1 MALPALALSG
11 NAMSSNKESLFETP
25 ALIAPF
31 GAQQLLELMQSN
43 PGNHDFTLDL
53 GISWEEITVEK
64 NQVHFRGLSLSEK
77 QVKKIVKRASVL
89 FAVDED
95 GPYPIEIRD
104 DTYCKLV
111 PLEDKHGAPTF
122 ELSGIKMHRT
132 MGIDPFE
139 DARTK
144 VKAVVQRGDYVFD
157 TCGGMG
163 YTSIWTRRLGATHT
177 TSCELSEDVIAL
189 RKYNPYS
196 REYLKDRGIKKL
208 HFSCAEA
215 INDFDDDSLD
225 CIIHDPPRFSLAGE
239 LYGEEFLWQMAR
251 VLKDGGRLCFYTGDP
266 YRSGRGRKFID
277 GITKRL
283 RKLHMPGYWVKE
295 LQSIV
300 ATKE

>member
-1 MALPALALSG
+1 
-11 NAMSSNKESLFETP
+11 MSSNIKNLFP
-25 ALIAPF
+25 LPPLIAPF
-31 GAQQLLELMQSN
+31 GAQQLLEMMAEE
-43 PGNHDFTLDL
+43 PGQKDFTLDL
-53 GISWEEITVEK
+53 GVSWEEITVDK
-64 NQVHFRGLSLSEK
+64 KQVSFREYSLTEK
-77 QVKKIVKRASVL
+77 QLQKIVKRGSVL

-95 GPYPIEIRD
+95 GPYPVEIRE
-104 DTYCKLV
+104 DTYSKLV
-111 PLEDKHGAPTF
+111 PLDDKHGAPTF

-144 VKAVVQRGDYVFD
+144 VKAVVSRGDYVFD

-163 YTSIWTRRLGATHT
+163 YTSIWTRRLGASQTY
-177 TSCELSEDVIAL
+177 SCEISEDVIAL

-196 REYLKDRGIKKL
+196 REYLMDKGIEKI
-208 HFSCAEA
+208 HESCADV
-215 INDFDDDSLD
+215 INDFDDDYLD

-251 VLKDGGRLCFYTGDP
+251 VLKEGGKLCFYTGDP
-266 YRSGRGRKFID
+266 YRSGRGRKFIE

-283 RKLHMPGYWVKE
+283 RKLHLAGYWVKE